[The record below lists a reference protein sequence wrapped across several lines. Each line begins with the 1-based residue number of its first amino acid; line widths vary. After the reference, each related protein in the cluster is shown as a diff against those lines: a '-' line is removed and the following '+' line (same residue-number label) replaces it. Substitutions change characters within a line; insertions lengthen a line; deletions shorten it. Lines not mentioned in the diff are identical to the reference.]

1 MIPLEIFKLADWEP
15 ISGVTL
21 QDLADDSLHFSEGAA
36 LGFLFTLN
44 DSLKAKDL
52 EFQLNTV
59 ELYRRC
65 IIDMRREATDV
76 FINKTREPVYGT
88 LSENF
93 IEIAEKA
100 KSAVVATAVGDDSD
114 VEDMLERLKGH
125 PERIIQL
132 LLVSWLILVI
142 SPRQIGAQ
150 DFLNGYMMGSVFGD
164 LPAQLDDLERELKN
178 LA

>member
-1 MIPLEIFKLADWEP
+1 
-15 ISGVTL
+15 
-21 QDLADDSLHFSEGAA
+21 
-36 LGFLFTLN
+36 
-44 DSLKAKDL
+44 
-52 EFQLNTV
+52 
-59 ELYRRC
+59 
-65 IIDMRREATDV
+65 MRREATDV